1 LNVPFAVRRLLQMM
15 EQATEEHVFAVPF
28 VKRNIGD
35 TRRLKTRLQGQIFI
49 LYRNII
55 VGREEQMNKMTTEQ
69 AIEQLEDLIKEAES
83 HMTGNKVDDEIPIDD
98 KTALEMGI
106 QALEKQVPKKVVNF
120 MLNDG
125 KLIKVFKGICPY
137 CQCIVTNE
145 YCFRCGQALDWGD
158 ENA

>member
-1 LNVPFAVRRLLQMM
+1 
-15 EQATEEHVFAVPF
+15 
-28 VKRNIGD
+28 
-35 TRRLKTRLQGQIFI
+35 
-49 LYRNII
+49 
-55 VGREEQMNKMTTEQ
+55 MTIEK

-83 HMTGNKVDDEIPIDD
+83 HMTGNKIDDEIPIDD
-98 KTALEMGI
+98 KTALEMAI

-145 YCFRCGQALDWGD
+145 YCSRCGQALDWSD
-158 ENA
+158 ENE